1 MQIDI
6 DEEYSRRFK
15 AFYKAQGQSDLDM
28 DVENFLKKY
37 EDRLERQYNQA
48 TKDYE
53 RLKKRVDPN
62 SKTLT
67 MALKKIIRLQNQ
79 QLAQRD
85 FRIEML
91 ERLNEALQT
100 LNALEKDIIEFTE
113 QLDKKEL
120 VESSTSNNA

>member
-15 AFYKAQGQSDLDM
+15 AFYKAQGQLDLYM

-37 EDRLERQYNQA
+37 EDKLERQYNQA

-53 RLKKRVDPN
+53 RLKKRADSN
-62 SKTLT
+62 TKTLT
-67 MALKKIIRLQNQ
+67 MTLKKIIRLQNQ

-85 FRIEML
+85 FRVEML
-91 ERLNEALQT
+91 ERLNGALQT
-100 LNALEKDIIEFTE
+100 LNALEKDFIEFTE
-113 QLDKKEL
+113 QLDKEES
-120 VESSTSNNA
+120 VEPPPSNNA

>member
-15 AFYKAQGQSDLDM
+15 AFYKAQGQSDLYM

-53 RLKKRVDPN
+53 RLKKRVDSN
-62 SKTLT
+62 TKTLT

-91 ERLNEALQT
+91 ERLNGALQT

-113 QLDKKEL
+113 QLDKEES
-120 VESSTSNNA
+120 VEPPTSNNA

>member
-15 AFYKAQGQSDLDM
+15 AFYKAQGQSDLYM

-113 QLDKKEL
+113 QLDKEES
-120 VESSTSNNA
+120 VEPPTSNNA

>member
-15 AFYKAQGQSDLDM
+15 AFYKAQGQSDLYM

-37 EDRLERQYNQA
+37 EDKLERQYNQA

-53 RLKKRVDPN
+53 RLKKRVDSN
-62 SKTLT
+62 TKTLT

-85 FRIEML
+85 FRVEML

-100 LNALEKDIIEFTE
+100 LNALEKEIIEFTE
-113 QLDKKEL
+113 QLDKQ
-120 VESSTSNNA
+120 ESVDPPTSNNA

>member
-15 AFYKAQGQSDLDM
+15 AFYKAQGQSDLYM

-120 VESSTSNNA
+120 VEPSTSNNA